1 MAKCYT
7 CGKVFHACSSCGL
20 DHMWE
25 YDYCSS
31 DCYRMSLEFKEAT
44 IVIKAKAKELGM
56 TIKELYDSCDIDYP
70 EYDIDVDVLRE
81 LSYD

>member
-1 MAKCYT
+1 
-7 CGKVFHACSSCGL
+7 
-20 DHMWE
+20 
-25 YDYCSS
+25 
-31 DCYRMSLEFKEAT
+31 MSLEFKEAT